1 MSEERILVA
10 GHLSLDRIR
19 TPDREADQV
28 PGGAALYTA
37 VAANVYGGSVGLLTT
52 RCLDFPEPVLT
63 QVRQLGIDTSEVL
76 LVLGEQRRSFMEY
89 SETFERV
96 THSHARKIWYEKSV
110 EQVPRHLPEKDYT
123 VLVLPPMLPQ
133 VQLEYARWARSRGM
147 RVCVDT
153 SEYFAQRDGEALRE
167 VLHNCDLF
175 LPSDVELNL
184 LYPECGGKLEA
195 VVERLSATGIAAAV
209 IKRAELGAEIYDFK
223 DRSAYRIGIRQT
235 RVKDATGAGD
245 TFNGGFLSAWCR
257 TGDWRNS
264 GRYGAALASLCIE
277 AFSFEGVAGRS
288 REEVERLAKEV
299 PAREWKF

>member
-19 TPDREADQV
+19 TPEREADQV

-37 VAANVYGGSVGLLTT
+37 VAANVYGGNVGLLTT
-52 RCLDFPEPVLT
+52 RCRDFPELVLA
-63 QVRQLGIDTSEVL
+63 RANELGIDTSEVL

-96 THSHARKIWYEKSV
+96 THSHARQIWYDKSV
-110 EQVPRHLPEKDYT
+110 EQVPRHLPKKDYT
-123 VLVLPPMLPQ
+123 VLILPPMLPQ
-133 VQLEYARWARSRGM
+133 VQLEYARWAKSRGM

-153 SEYFAQRDGEALRE
+153 SEYFAQRDGEALKA
-167 VLHNCDLF
+167 VLRSCDLF

-195 VVERLSATGIAAAV
+195 VVERLGAAGIAAAV
-209 IKRAELGAEIYDFK
+209 IKRAELGAEIYDFQG
-223 DRSAYRIGIRQT
+223 RSAYRIGIRRT
-235 RVKDATGAGD
+235 EVKDATGAGD

-257 TGDWRNS
+257 TGDWNCS

-277 AFSFEGVAGRS
+277 AFGFEGVAGRS

-299 PAREWKF
+299 PVEEWKF